1 MKTQPELIHYVRDD
15 KTNNPIGVV
24 IASLDSS
31 DQISIGWS
39 RRHTHYDAYDKS
51 KGLMIARNRIE
62 TATRAELPRDM
73 KQIYIDMSDR
83 AIRYFN
89 GYNLCPSVIV
99 GLTAIAKTK

>member
-1 MKTQPELIHYVRDD
+1 MKTPPELIHYVRDQ

-62 TATRAELPRDM
+62 TATNSELPRDM
-73 KQIYIDMSDR
+73 KEIYADMVDR
-83 AIRYFN
+83 SSRYFK
-89 GYNLCPSVIV
+89 GHIQCLSVRTTLNKIV
-99 GLTAIAKTK
+99 EI